1 MEELNTRA
9 KSVAF
14 SGHRIIPSGKRT
26 EIESKLAVQIK
37 RCYESGI
44 RDFYCGMALGF
55 DMMAAEA
62 VLSLRNE
69 LPGIRLIAAVPY
81 KGQADKWRGQEQK
94 RYEKLLSVADK
105 VILLASGYYKGC
117 LLRRND
123 YMLANSDGVIA
134 YFDGTPKGGTYYT
147 CRKALQTGMKVF
159 NLF

>member
-81 KGQADKWRGQEQK
+81 KGQADKWREQEQK
-94 RYEKLLSVADK
+94 RYGELLGAADK
-105 VILLASGYYKGC
+105 VIQLASGYYKGC

-123 YMLANSDGVIA
+123 YMLANSGGVIA
-134 YFDGTPKGGTYYT
+134 YFDGEPKGGTYYT
-147 CRKALQTGMKVF
+147 YRKALQMGMKVF